1 MKFKTVK
8 TIFLKDAHL
17 SELKDKEMI
26 AIKVRIIVASG
37 GKEGGSEK
45 RRRHEKRK
53 GRKEGRKGTFLSK
66 GWDKQET

>member
-37 GKEGGSEK
+37 GKEGGSC
-45 RRRHEKRK
+45 
-53 GRKEGRKGTFLSK
+53 
-66 GWDKQET
+66 DQEETHRIRALGMPAMFSLWICIVIT